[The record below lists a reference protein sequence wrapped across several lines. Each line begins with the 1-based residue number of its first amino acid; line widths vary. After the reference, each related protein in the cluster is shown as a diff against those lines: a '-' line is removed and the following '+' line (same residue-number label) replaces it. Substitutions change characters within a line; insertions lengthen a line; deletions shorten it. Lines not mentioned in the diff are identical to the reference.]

1 VQIYN
6 INDGTWTV
14 KESASLD
21 MLIDN
26 SACIVLPNEDVLVVG
41 SEKYGPYTGL
51 PDGLFSKQKS
61 QFGQKFE
68 GLRLENIDLL
78 YGHLE
83 YFKDIWDF
91 LRPFGTFSVH
101 RVYLFRFWN
110 HASRKIWQP
119 WPYMPVV
126 TGRVLM

>member
-1 VQIYN
+1 
-6 INDGTWTV
+6 
-14 KESASLD
+14 

-26 SACIVLPNEDVLVVG
+26 SACIVLPSEDVLVVG
-41 SEKYGPYTGL
+41 SEKYGPFTVL

-61 QFGQKFE
+61 LFGQNFE
-68 GLRLENIDLL
+68 GLRLENVDLL
-78 YGHLE
+78 YGYLE